1 MNKGMIAAIAFSF
14 AVWALAIGM
23 AIYYVIS

>member
-14 AVWALAIGM
+14 AVWAVAVGM
-23 AIYYVIS
+23 AIYYVAG